1 MDMQESRA
9 PLVEDTAP
17 EGIRQSGIRPPQH
30 EELGQTDLRK
40 LLMIAAQSTNGS
52 GAALPD

>member
-9 PLVEDTAP
+9 PLFEDTAP
-17 EGIRQSGIRPPQH
+17 AGIRQSGIRPPQR

-40 LLMIAAQSTNGS
+40 LLMIAAQSTTGS
-52 GAALPD
+52 GTALPD